1 MAEENIYG
9 RKVFFINSTYEFK
22 KYVIP
27 ALQKEEYEAYIL
39 DSYKDAK
46 NILRHN
52 PESFLFILINSD
64 LSLKGWFNFI
74 KSIENDPELN
84 KTVIGVIGDSRIKE
98 EEKKMFITGSNLQ
111 GGFYTI
117 GIDKIEKI
125 TEDIISVLE
134 LNKAKGRRQFVR
146 ATCIQDKEAKMFWTF
161 GGKMHMFQLLDISS
175 VGMAAIVPPSAIPF
189 LKKDG
194 TLGNVSLLLDG
205 RQYSIEI
212 KLFNIA
218 QRQSL
223 VVGVFM
229 INSKTTE
236 VVTIDAI
243 RKYISATLFTNIQK
257 QCYGEIKDNINYNSD
272 SSFLAKKD
280 DNDDKGSDGKTDVS
294 SGKPDGS
301 TGETDA
307 SSGKTDASAAVSDK
321 KADSTAETSEN
332 AASGENAAS
341 EKNEPDTNNDNATEG
356 SSN

>member
-9 RKVFFINSTYEFK
+9 RKVFFVNSTYEFK

-27 ALQKEEYEAYIL
+27 TLQKAEYETYIL

-46 NILRHN
+46 NVLKHN
-52 PESFLFILINSD
+52 PESFLFVLMNND
-64 LSLKGWFNFI
+64 LTTKGWFNFI
-74 KSIENDPELN
+74 KSIETDEELN
-84 KTVIGVIGDSRIKE
+84 KTVLGIIGDSRLKE
-98 EEKKMFITGSNLQ
+98 DEKKMFITGSNLQ
-111 GGFYTI
+111 AGFYTI

-125 TEDIISVLE
+125 AEDIISVLE
-134 LNKAKGRRQFVR
+134 LNKAKGRRKFVR

-212 KLFNIA
+212 KLFNIV

-229 INSKTTE
+229 INPNATETT
-236 VVTIDAI
+236 TKDAI
-243 RKYISATLFTNIQK
+243 RKYISATLFASIQK
-257 QCYGEIKDNINYNSD
+257 QCYGEGKDNTNYNSESGFTPKKED
-272 SSFLAKKD
+272 SKD
-280 DNDDKGSDGKTDVS
+280 SEENKNNTEEVSKT
-294 SGKPDGS
+294 
-301 TGETDA
+301 
-307 SSGKTDASAAVSDK
+307 
-321 KADSTAETSEN
+321 ETSQEESQ
-332 AASGENAAS
+332 ASNKSS
-341 EKNEPDTNNDNATEG
+341 EEPEANTSESINKETEG
-356 SSN
+356 STN